1 MVKFEIVEEVGI
13 IKNIDGMTAT
23 VSIPRKSACEGCSF
37 SACKAGEESMLIEAL
52 NPVNA
57 RVGQKV
63 KILMKPYTYL
73 KGSAIVYG
81 IPAVALVA
89 GAVLGKEVFSRYFV
103 RMDPDILSAITG
115 FIAFAL
121 SFLFIKIWSTKAA
134 KKQDVKPV
142 IKEILE

>member
-37 SACKAGEESMLIEAL
+37 SACKAGEEGMLIEAL

-63 KILMKPYTYL
+63 RIVMKPYTYL

-81 IPAVALVA
+81 IPAIALVS
-89 GAVLGKEVFSRYFV
+89 GAVLGKEVLSRYFV
-103 RMDPDILSAITG
+103 RTDPDILSAITG

-121 SFLFIKIWSTKAA
+121 SFLLIKVWS
-134 KKQDVKPV
+134 KKTAEKEDIKPV
-142 IKEILE
+142 IEEILE

>member
-37 SACKAGEESMLIEAL
+37 SACKTGKEGMLIEAL

-63 KILMKPYTYL
+63 RIVMKPYTYL

-81 IPAVALVA
+81 IPAIALVS
-89 GAVLGKEVFSRYFV
+89 GAVLGKEVLSRYFV
-103 RMDPDILSAITG
+103 RTDPDILSAITG

-121 SFLFIKIWSTKAA
+121 SFLLIKVWS
-134 KKQDVKPV
+134 KKTAEKEDIKPV
-142 IKEILE
+142 IEEILE

>member
-1 MVKFEIVEEVGI
+1 MVKFKPVEEVGI

-37 SACKAGEESMLIEAL
+37 SACKASQEGMLIEAL

-63 KILMKPYTYL
+63 RIVMRPYTYL

-89 GAVLGKEVFSRYFV
+89 GAVLGKEVLSAYFV
-103 RMDPDILSAITG
+103 RTDPDILSAVTG

-121 SFLFIKIWSTKAA
+121 SFLFIKSWS
-134 KKQDVKPV
+134 KKTADKEGVKPV
-142 IKEILE
+142 IEQILE

>member
-1 MVKFEIVEEVGI
+1 VVKFKIVEEVGI
-13 IKNIDGMTAT
+13 IKDIDGLTAT

-37 SACKAGEESMLIEAL
+37 SACKASEEGMLIEAL

-63 KILMKPYTYL
+63 RIVMKPYTYL

-89 GAVLGKEVFSRYFV
+89 GAIFGKEVLSRYLV
-103 RMDPDILSAITG
+103 RMDPDILSAVTG
-115 FIAFAL
+115 FVAFAL
-121 SFLFIKIWSTKAA
+121 SFLFIKIWSTKVA
-134 KKQDVKPV
+134 KKENTKPV
-142 IKEILE
+142 IEEILE

>member
-1 MVKFEIVEEVGI
+1 MVKFGIVEEVGI

-37 SACKAGEESMLIEAL
+37 SACKVGEEGMLIEAL
-52 NPVNA
+52 NPINA

-63 KILMKPYTYL
+63 KIVMKPYTYL

-81 IPAVALVA
+81 IPAIALVV
-89 GAVLGKEVFSRYFV
+89 GAVLGKEVLSRYFV
-103 RMDPDILSAITG
+103 STDPDILSAAMG

-121 SFLFIKIWSTKAA
+121 SFLFIKIWS
-134 KKQDVKPV
+134 KKMAEKENTKPV
-142 IKEILE
+142 IEEILE

>member
-1 MVKFEIVEEVGI
+1 MVKFGIVEEVGI

-37 SACKAGEESMLIEAL
+37 SACKAGEEGMLIEAL

-57 RVGQKV
+57 GVGQKV
-63 KILMKPYTYL
+63 RIVMKPYTYL

-81 IPAVALVA
+81 IPAIALVA
-89 GAVLGKEVFSRYFV
+89 GAVLGKEVLSRYFV
-103 RMDPDILSAITG
+103 RTDPDILSAITG

-121 SFLFIKIWSTKAA
+121 SFLFIKVWS
-134 KKQDVKPV
+134 KKTAEKEDIKPV
-142 IKEILE
+142 IEEILE